1 MLSEPKIEVLS
12 FKIRNFSLKT
22 CKGTDQA
29 NLGFDMWEMIFTS
42 IETKKKWRTDWKE
55 NLIVICDPSFRC

>member
-12 FKIRNFSLKT
+12 FKIRNFISLKT
-22 CKGTDQA
+22 FKGTDQA

-42 IETKKKWRTDWKE
+42 IETKKSGERTGKKT
-55 NLIVICDPSFRC
+55 